1 MTAYSTKLRSNNGST
16 LKEDSR
22 ACSVSYSMI
31 DYLQEKIEAI
41 LFAAGDTVRIDR
53 ISLILGTDPEDI
65 IDAAKQ
71 LAESYEKQ
79 NRGIRIVRIGDKL
92 QMVSNPDFSSDII
105 KVLEHRKP
113 PRLSAPALE
122 TLSIVA
128 YYQPVT
134 RAYIDQIRGV
144 DSSYT
149 VSVLMDKGLID
160 KQGYLNVPGRPA
172 LYATT
177 DLFLRTMGITN
188 IDELPELPDVSTSEG
203 VLKLQEQIEQI
214 KESQQIEGQI
224 SLYDSSE
231 EESVEKET
239 SVQDETAASDAS
251 EVQGESIVVAS
262 EDN

>member
-1 MTAYSTKLRSNNGST
+1 MN
-16 LKEDSR
+16 E
-22 ACSVSYSMI
+22 
-31 DYLQEKIEAI
+31 YLQEKIEAI

-53 ISLILGTDPEDI
+53 ISLILGVDPADI
-65 IDAAKQ
+65 LEASEK
-71 LAESYEKQ
+71 LSEMYESN

-92 QMVSNPDFSSDII
+92 QMVSNPDFASDII

-134 RAYIDQIRGV
+134 RAYVDQIRGV

-172 LYATT
+172 LYGTT

-188 IDELPELPDVSTSEG
+188 LDELPELPDVSTSEG

-214 KESQQIEGQI
+214 KESQQIEGQL
-224 SLYDSSE
+224 SLYDSSQNPSE
-231 EESVEKET
+231 EDGKTEEAEIEEITDAEKET
-239 SVQDETAASDAS
+239 EEQET
-251 EVQGESIVVAS
+251 ES
-262 EDN
+262 

>member
-1 MTAYSTKLRSNNGST
+1 MNEL
-16 LKEDSR
+16 
-22 ACSVSYSMI
+22 
-31 DYLQEKIEAI
+31 LQEKIEAI

-53 ISLILGTDPEDI
+53 ISLILGVDPSDI
-65 IDAAKQ
+65 IEASEK
-71 LAESYEKQ
+71 LSEMYEAG

-92 QMVSNPDFSSDII
+92 QMVSNPDFASDII

-172 LYATT
+172 LYGTT

-188 IDELPELPDVSTSEG
+188 LDELPELPDVSTSEG

-214 KESQQIEGQI
+214 KENQQIEGQL
-224 SLYDSSE
+224 SLYDSAEHEEPGEEHKPE
-231 EESVEKET
+231 EENEGTINTVSEQEET
-239 SVQDETAASDAS
+239 RE
-251 EVQGESIVVAS
+251 ES
-262 EDN
+262 

>member
-1 MTAYSTKLRSNNGST
+1 MNEL
-16 LKEDSR
+16 
-22 ACSVSYSMI
+22 
-31 DYLQEKIEAI
+31 LQEKIEAI

-53 ISLILGTDPEDI
+53 ISLILGVDPSDI
-65 IDAAKQ
+65 IEASEK
-71 LAESYEKQ
+71 LSEMYEAG

-92 QMVSNPDFSSDII
+92 QMVSNPDFASDII

-172 LYATT
+172 LYGTT

-188 IDELPELPDVSTSEG
+188 LDELPELPGVSTSEG

-214 KESQQIEGQI
+214 KENQQIEGQL
-224 SLYDSSE
+224 SLYDSAEHEEPGEEHKPE
-231 EESVEKET
+231 EENEGTINTVSEQEET
-239 SVQDETAASDAS
+239 RE
-251 EVQGESIVVAS
+251 ES
-262 EDN
+262 

>member
-1 MTAYSTKLRSNNGST
+1 MNEL
-16 LKEDSR
+16 
-22 ACSVSYSMI
+22 
-31 DYLQEKIEAI
+31 LQEKIEAI

-53 ISLILGTDPEDI
+53 ISLILGVDPSDI
-65 IDAAKQ
+65 IEASEK
-71 LAESYEKQ
+71 LSEMYETG

-92 QMVSNPDFSSDII
+92 QMVSNPDFASVII

-172 LYATT
+172 LYGTT

-188 IDELPELPDVSTSEG
+188 LDELPELPDVSTSEG

-214 KESQQIEGQI
+214 KENQQIEGQL
-224 SLYDSSE
+224 SLYDSAEHEEPGEEHKPE
-231 EESVEKET
+231 EENEGTINTVSEQEET
-239 SVQDETAASDAS
+239 RE
-251 EVQGESIVVAS
+251 ES
-262 EDN
+262 

>member
-1 MTAYSTKLRSNNGST
+1 MNEL
-16 LKEDSR
+16 
-22 ACSVSYSMI
+22 
-31 DYLQEKIEAI
+31 LQEKIEAI

-53 ISLILGTDPEDI
+53 ISLILGVDPSDI
-65 IDAAKQ
+65 IEASEK
-71 LAESYEKQ
+71 LSEMYEAG
-79 NRGIRIVRIGDKL
+79 NRGIRILRIGDKL
-92 QMVSNPDFSSDII
+92 QMVSNPDFASDII

-172 LYATT
+172 LYGTT

-188 IDELPELPDVSTSEG
+188 LDELPELPDVSTSEG

-214 KESQQIEGQI
+214 KENPQNMKNP
-224 SLYDSSE
+224 
-231 EESVEKET
+231 EKNINRRKKTKEP
-239 SVQDETAASDAS
+239 
-251 EVQGESIVVAS
+251 SILSANRKKRERNPDLEYLSYSRV
-262 EDN
+262 

>member
-1 MTAYSTKLRSNNGST
+1 MNEL
-16 LKEDSR
+16 
-22 ACSVSYSMI
+22 
-31 DYLQEKIEAI
+31 LQEKIEAI

-53 ISLILGTDPEDI
+53 ISLILGVDPSDI
-65 IDAAKQ
+65 IEASEK
-71 LAESYEKQ
+71 LSEMYEAG

-92 QMVSNPDFSSDII
+92 QMVSNPDFASDII

-172 LYATT
+172 LYGTT
-177 DLFLRTMGITN
+177 DLFLSTMGITN
-188 IDELPELPDVSTSEG
+188 LDELPELPDVSTSEG

-214 KESQQIEGQI
+214 KENQQIEGQL
-224 SLYDSSE
+224 SLYDSAEHEEPGEEHKPE
-231 EESVEKET
+231 EENEGTINTVSEQEET
-239 SVQDETAASDAS
+239 RE
-251 EVQGESIVVAS
+251 ES
-262 EDN
+262 

>member
-1 MTAYSTKLRSNNGST
+1 MN
-16 LKEDSR
+16 EF
-22 ACSVSYSMI
+22 
-31 DYLQEKIEAI
+31 LQAKIEAI

-53 ISLILGTDPEDI
+53 ISLILGVDPADI
-65 IDAAKQ
+65 IEASEK
-71 LAESYEKQ
+71 LSEMYESA

-92 QMVSNPDFSSDII
+92 QMVSNPDYASDII

-160 KQGYLNVPGRPA
+160 KKGYLNVPGRPA
-172 LYATT
+172 LYGTT

-188 IDELPELPDVSTSEG
+188 LEDLPELPDVSTSEG

-214 KESQQIEGQI
+214 KENQQIEGQL

-231 EESVEKET
+231 QEQSGSEDRTEEDEIVDDESEKEDLQT
-239 SVQDETAASDAS
+239 
-251 EVQGESIVVAS
+251 ES
-262 EDN
+262 

>member
-1 MTAYSTKLRSNNGST
+1 MN
-16 LKEDSR
+16 EF
-22 ACSVSYSMI
+22 
-31 DYLQEKIEAI
+31 LQEKIEAI

-53 ISLILGTDPEDI
+53 ISLILGVDPADI
-65 IDAAKQ
+65 LEASEK
-71 LAESYEKQ
+71 LSEMYESS

-92 QMVSNPDFSSDII
+92 QMVSNPDFASDII

-134 RAYIDQIRGV
+134 RAYVDQIRGV

-172 LYATT
+172 LYGTT

-188 IDELPELPDVSTSEG
+188 LDELPELPDVSTSEG

-214 KESQQIEGQI
+214 KESQQIEGQL
-224 SLYDSSE
+224 SLYDSSQDPSE
-231 EESVEKET
+231 EDGKTEEAEIEEITDAEKET
-239 SVQDETAASDAS
+239 EEQET
-251 EVQGESIVVAS
+251 ES
-262 EDN
+262 